1 MKNKTQTKIQKRW
14 NDALDN
20 GSIAASNEIVD
31 FGFSSQGKDYYDA
44 AMVLQKSNSNG
55 TPYYVLL
62 SLSIECY
69 LKSIRTIT
77 YWHGGRGVGVMHE
90 KGHDLLLLFS
100 NLSSKHPD
108 DARYLIDQ
116 YQIRYKR
123 DLRDDL
129 ARVANVFTHQR
140 YPYQAD
146 HSIPQPDRGF
156 LYPKQ
161 TEEAKLDN
169 HTCVNITALETVAAF
184 LNEELTF
191 ATNN

>member
-20 GSIAASNEIVD
+20 GSITASNEIVD

-77 YWHGGRGVGVMHE
+77 YWNGGRGVGVMHE

-108 DARYLIDQ
+108 DGLYLMDQ

-129 ARVANVFTHQR
+129 ARIANVFTHQR

-169 HTCVNITALETVAAF
+169 HTCVDITALETVAAF

>member
-14 NDALDN
+14 NDALDK
-20 GSIAASNEIVD
+20 GSITATNEIVD
-31 FGFSSQGKDYYDA
+31 FGFSSQGQDYYDA
-44 AMVLQKSNSNG
+44 AMALHKHKVSG

-69 LKSIRTIT
+69 LKSIRTKT
-77 YWHGGRGVGVMHE
+77 YWSGGRGVGVMHE
-90 KGHDLLLLFS
+90 KGHDLLQLFS
-100 NLSSKHPD
+100 NLSSKHPR
-108 DARYLIDQ
+108 DALYLINQ

-123 DLRDDL
+123 DLRGDL
-129 ARVANVFTHQR
+129 TRNANVFTHQR

-156 LYPKQ
+156 LYPKH
-161 TEEAKLDN
+161 TKEAKLDN
-169 HTCVNITALETVAAF
+169 HTYVDITALETVAAF

>member
-14 NDALDN
+14 NDALDK
-20 GSIAASNEIVD
+20 GSITATNEIVD
-31 FGFSSQGKDYYDA
+31 FGFSSQGQDYYDA
-44 AMVLQKSNSNG
+44 AMVLHKHKVSG

-69 LKSIRTIT
+69 LKSIRTKT
-77 YWHGGRGVGVMHE
+77 YWSGGRGVGVMHE
-90 KGHDLLLLFS
+90 KGHDLLQLFS
-100 NLSSKHPD
+100 NLSSKHPRD
-108 DARYLIDQ
+108 TLYLINL
-116 YQIRYKR
+116 YQVRYKR

-129 ARVANVFTHQR
+129 TRNANVFTHQR

-156 LYPKQ
+156 LYPKH
-161 TEEAKLDN
+161 TKEAKLDN
-169 HTCVNITALETVAAF
+169 HTCVDITALETVAAF